1 MNSIQMPTNT
11 MHLGFD
17 SAHPLGGQNPSSG
30 TPNSTATPAARDYF
44 DYLHLAS
51 MLAALAGQ
59 QNLNKYLSIPQLT
72 KHLSE
77 LGVTAAHENLT
88 DFKKPDPDLLNA
100 MVQSDEL
107 IFQGEFQLVRPRTQI
122 VHKNLPPAV
131 VGQSVDTVQWRFVI
145 RSQALINIHYRNM
158 AVEFFEYGPARQ
170 NVEELIKNF
179 IEKGKTLK
187 AAAHHLEQILQ
198 RKMNALLE
206 DSNVAVHA
214 DLNREASASKS
225 FF

>member
-1 MNSIQMPTNT
+1 MNSIQMPINT

-17 SAHPLGGQNPSSG
+17 SAPPFGGQNLSSG

-59 QNLNKYLSIPQLT
+59 QNLNKYLSIPHLT

-77 LGVTAAHENLT
+77 LGITAAHENLT

-122 VHKNLPPAV
+122 IHRNLPPAV
-131 VGQSVDTVQWRFVI
+131 VGQSVETVQWHFVV
-145 RSQALINIHYRNM
+145 RSQALINVHYRNM
-158 AVEFFEYGPARQ
+158 AVEFLEYGSARLSI
-170 NVEELIKNF
+170 EELIKNF
-179 IEKGKTLK
+179 IEKGRTLK
-187 AAAHHLEQILQ
+187 AAAHHLEQILMK
-198 RKMNALLE
+198 KMSALLE

-214 DLNREASASKS
+214 NLNREASTSKS